1 MSVTTL
7 NILLTLATLLV
18 SGPVKGIQTQGGD
31 GSFSCFGER
40 ERERE
45 KNKLKYLY
53 HDNEGFN
60 ITIRS
65 SDRTES
71 R

>member
-1 MSVTTL
+1 MNTL
-7 NILLTLATLLV
+7 SILIALTAIVCGL
-18 SGPVKGIQTQGGD
+18 VKGSLTPEGED
-31 GSFSCFGER
+31 SFSCFGLK
-40 ERERE
+40 E

-53 HDNEGFN
+53 PDNEGFN

-65 SDRTES
+65 SARPES